1 MPLSEL
7 ISIASGALGSAM
19 IIWPQSIWIAEVVFW
34 ASILLSI
41 GSIIWFLA
49 IKFPKFLSRK
59 IPLNLAAK
67 QLWELI
73 EKQEESKGKSSA
85 GYRDPEE
92 TLKMCVQYFLSAEL
106 VYGEVPPSRRMVK
119 VVDDENQSVWSNGSD
134 SNLYDLSGN
143 ILYENAF
150 LYKRALKNYLKNFK
164 Y

>member
-7 ISIASGALGSAM
+7 ISIASGIVSG
-19 IIWPQSIWIAEVVFW
+19 
-34 ASILLSI
+34 ASRGINL
-41 GSIIWFLA
+41 FQV
-49 IKFPKFLSRK
+49 IKSGKFLSRK
-59 IPLNLAAK
+59 IPLDLAAQK
-67 QLWELI
+67 LWELI

-85 GYRDPEE
+85 GYRDPKK
-92 TLKMCVQYFLSAEL
+92 TLEMCVQYFLSAEL

-119 VVDDENQSVWSNGSD
+119 VDEEKQNVWSNGSD

-150 LYKRALKNYLKNFK
+150 LYKRALKKYLKNFK